1 MIMFETTYYVN
12 DKIIFLLTLQFQGPN
27 DIPVIFEVKRIFAK

>member
-12 DKIIFLLTLQFQGPN
+12 DIFLLTLQFQGPN